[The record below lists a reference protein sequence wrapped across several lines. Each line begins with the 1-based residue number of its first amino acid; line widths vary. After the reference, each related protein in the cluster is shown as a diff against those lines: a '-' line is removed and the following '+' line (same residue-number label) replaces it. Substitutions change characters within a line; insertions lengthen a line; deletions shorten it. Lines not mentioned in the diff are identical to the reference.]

1 MKFAEIRD
9 RIVNN
14 LGFQTLEEVK
24 RAGYRIVK
32 ERNRERFELDAV
44 VFDVLDLT
52 EAERLEVYRAV
63 VQLVKERLVK
73 AGSV

>member
-9 RIVNN
+9 RIVNHP
-14 LGFQTLEEVK
+14 GFKTLEEVK

-32 ERNRERFELDAV
+32 ERNRKRFELDAV
-44 VFDVLDLT
+44 VFDLLGLS

-63 VQLVKERLVK
+63 AQLVWDAL
-73 AGSV
+73 